1 MAARLNTVEKIQ
13 WFHRATA
20 SIFNQTVECEFVIV
34 DDGYVPFVPK
44 LLPHKM
50 VVIGNERGNYVNA
63 LNEGLKHCTGDIVIN
78 MDADDIA
85 EPNLV
90 ESLIKFFDKNP
101 EAVAC
106 GVQASAH
113 HWETWEELTSE
124 WWPTHHPEVVTR
136 EYAYNSADW
145 FINHPGSA
153 VRRSVIEQ
161 IGGYRDAMLN
171 GKPITQME
179 DLMMWIDILKAGY
192 VINNLPDILMNFR
205 FRDTPAHRLTE
216 EYIECRRIEKE
227 ALKNPKKGNKQP
239 KTNTHERI
247 N

>member
-1 MAARLNTVEKIQ
+1 MAARLNTVEKIK

-34 DDGYVPFVPK
+34 DDGYVPFVPT

-63 LNEGLKHCTGDIVIN
+63 LNEGLKHCTGDIIVN

-85 EPNLV
+85 YPNLI
-90 ESLIKFFDKNP
+90 ESHLKFFAENP
-101 EAVAC
+101 SAVCC
-106 GVQASAH
+106 GVQACAH
-113 HWETWEELTSE
+113 HWETWEELKSE
-124 WWPTHHPEVVTR
+124 WWPTHHPKIVTG
-136 EYAYNSADW
+136 EYAYSSADW
-145 FINHPGSA
+145 FINHPGAA
-153 VRRSVIEQ
+153 VKRSVINE

-171 GKPITQME
+171 GKEVTQME

-192 VINNLPDILMNFR
+192 VIHNSQEVLMHFR

-216 EYIECRRIEKE
+216 DYKLCRSIEKE
-227 ALKNPKKGNKQP
+227 ALNQP
-239 KTNTHERI
+239 QEREL
-247 N
+247 